1 MKNSCKGNST
11 PTDKVMKR
19 KFLKFENIDFLTY
32 FSSKGR
38 HVTHEVGVAHRVLC
52 NCVVRICNLYG
63 WKEYS
68 NNLIHI
74 NSTIKVR
81 MG

>member
-1 MKNSCKGNST
+1 
-11 PTDKVMKR
+11 MKR

-38 HVTHEVGVAHRVLC
+38 HVTHEVGVAHRDLC
-52 NCVVRICNLYG
+52 NCVVTICNLYG

-74 NSTIKVR
+74 NSTIKIR

>member
-1 MKNSCKGNST
+1 
-11 PTDKVMKR
+11 MKR
-19 KFLKFENIDFLTY
+19 NFFKFQNIDFLAY

-38 HVTHEVGVAHRVLC
+38 HVTHEVGVAHGALH
-52 NCVVRICNLYG
+52 NYIVRIGNLYC
-63 WKEYS
+63 WKECTD
-68 NNLIHI
+68 NFLHN

>member
-1 MKNSCKGNST
+1 MICSLISQ
-11 PTDKVMKR
+11 
-19 KFLKFENIDFLTY
+19 
-32 FSSKGR
+32 SKGR
-38 HVTHEVGVAHRVLC
+38 HVTHEVGVAHRDLC
-52 NCVVRICNLYG
+52 NCVVTICNLYG

-68 NNLIHI
+68 NNLILI

>member
-1 MKNSCKGNST
+1 
-11 PTDKVMKR
+11 MKR
-19 KFLKFENIDFLTY
+19 KFIKFEKIDFLCY
-32 FSSKGR
+32 FSGKGWQ
-38 HVTHEVGVAHRVLC
+38 VTHEVGVACRALH
-52 NCVVRICNLYG
+52 NFVVRICKLYG

-68 NNLIHI
+68 DNLHHN